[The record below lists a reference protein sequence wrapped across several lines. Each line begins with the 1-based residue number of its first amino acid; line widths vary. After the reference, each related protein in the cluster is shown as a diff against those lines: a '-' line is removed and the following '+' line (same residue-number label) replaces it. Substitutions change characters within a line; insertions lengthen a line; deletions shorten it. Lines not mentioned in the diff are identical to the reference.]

1 MQLLYLSYVE
11 SLNFAT
17 KMQAQCVAKYCF
29 LREVD
34 PKCNDTLGTSTQS
47 LKITVG
53 NRTFSMHNI
62 AQMSI

>member
-47 LKITVG
+47 LK
-53 NRTFSMHNI
+53 
-62 AQMSI
+62 